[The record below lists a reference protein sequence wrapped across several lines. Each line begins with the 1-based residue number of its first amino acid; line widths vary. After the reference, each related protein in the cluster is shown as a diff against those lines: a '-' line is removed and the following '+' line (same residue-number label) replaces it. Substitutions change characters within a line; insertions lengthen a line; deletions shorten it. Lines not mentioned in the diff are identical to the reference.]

1 MPRPK
6 KCRRVCS
13 LPPSSAFL
21 PIDGGAQK
29 QPVILTVDEYETV
42 RLIDKEGLSQEE
54 CGTYMEIARA
64 SAQLIYASARKKIA
78 SALVDGLPLKIEG
91 GDYRLC
97 SGAEASC
104 GFGGCGRHRRCCG
117 QPDKQSTGGMI
128 MKKIAVTY
136 ENGQIFQHFG
146 QTRQFKIYDAEDGK
160 ITGSSVADTNGSGHG
175 ALAGFLR
182 GLGVD
187 ALICGGIGGGARTAL
202 SEAGIQIYGG
212 VSGDADEAAAAL
224 LAGSLRYNP
233 DASCSHHHDGEHAH
247 TCGEHGCGEHH
258 HGEHRHGGG
267 EHGPGER
274 HRGEH
279 RHKEQH

>member
-13 LPPSSAFL
+13 LPPSPIFL
-21 PIDGGAQK
+21 PADGGAQK

-42 RLIDKEGLSQEE
+42 RLIDKEGLSQEA

-97 SGAEASC
+97 SGAESSC
-104 GFGGCGRHRRCCG
+104 DFGGCGRHRRCCG
-117 QPDKQSTGGMI
+117 QPDKQSAGGMM

-160 ITGSSVADTNGSGHG
+160 ITGSSVTDTNGSGHG

-182 GLGVD
+182 DLGVD
-187 ALICGGIGGGARTAL
+187 ALICGGIGSGARTAL
-202 SEAGIQIYGG
+202 SKAGIQIYGG
-212 VSGDADEAAAAL
+212 VSGNADEAAAAL
-224 LAGSLRYNP
+224 LAGSLHYNP
-233 DASCSHHHDGEHAH
+233 DASCGHHHDGEHAH

-258 HGEHRHGGG
+258 HGENPR
-267 EHGPGER
+267 E
-274 HRGEH
+274 
-279 RHKEQH
+279 KQH